1 MFTLVRDDGQADS
14 NGTNNISSSWS
25 QKRPIEELTGQ
36 MIKKNCHSQSLRGTD
51 DTATQRV
58 THTLGGQ

>member
-1 MFTLVRDDGQADS
+1 MMVKLTL

-36 MIKKNCHSQSLRGTD
+36 MIKNCHSQSLRGTD